1 MSQRDVRWA
10 LQHEHKRAEKR
21 IRQTDRPDNL
31 VCKTMTYEG
40 MKKLD
45 AWALTTACR
54 SFVVAQNDWDQSSC
68 QARLSANLDMSDL
81 LEDDAD
87 AEENEAEP
95 GDFDVPLVDEG
106 GLGEDSVVRA
116 PDMEPTDKEIIMH
129 HAGRVALAEE
139 GLQDVAE
146 NVASSAFTGIEE
158 DFERGISDMME
169 SLEADLAEHRFPRPA
184 AVGRDEK
191 ALAEENLD
199 AVLKAAP
206 HYKVDVQKFMKLIK
220 STFVRLNNEAFNGDS
235 FCNIV
240 TPFLVQCRV
249 HEKVIKPQSVHGLPA
264 EKIMQRRM
272 TEFNTARHDVAL
284 KMDAQ
289 ENRHKSRG
297 ERLGMWFAQ
306 AKALLA
312 KVSKDLKTKNYK
324 ECVFPA
330 TWFRGCGLH
339 DVYVEEFGQQQ
350 EERGKYQLL
359 LVQGENQIVI
369 VAVAEVWAN
378 TRAKRAGAT
387 VHGARC

>member
-68 QARLSANLDMSDL
+68 QARLSANLDMSEL
-81 LEDDAD
+81 FEDDAD

-139 GLQDVAE
+139 GMQDVAE
-146 NVASSAFTGIEE
+146 NVASSAFTGIAE

-184 AVGRDEK
+184 AVDRDEK
-191 ALAEENLD
+191 TLAEETMML
-199 AVLKAAP
+199 
-206 HYKVDVQKFMKLIK
+206 
-220 STFVRLNNEAFNGDS
+220 S
-235 FCNIV
+235 
-240 TPFLVQCRV
+240 
-249 HEKVIKPQSVHGLPA
+249 
-264 EKIMQRRM
+264 
-272 TEFNTARHDVAL
+272 
-284 KMDAQ
+284 
-289 ENRHKSRG
+289 
-297 ERLGMWFAQ
+297 
-306 AKALLA
+306 
-312 KVSKDLKTKNYK
+312 
-324 ECVFPA
+324 
-330 TWFRGCGLH
+330 
-339 DVYVEEFGQQQ
+339 
-350 EERGKYQLL
+350 
-359 LVQGENQIVI
+359 
-369 VAVAEVWAN
+369 
-378 TRAKRAGAT
+378 
-387 VHGARC
+387 